1 MKLGTLYRE
10 FLEKDRIYHLLVK
23 KPQIPEE
30 GTSKGSYRHIIAH
43 AMNNDVKFRRIFSR
57 DEDKKYNHNETKNVA
72 VNDAGSLSRRHNE
85 DVNVQFKFQLPKGS
99 YATMFLRELMLT
111 TVVRDIDKEVVEK
124 SVLLLQFG
132 LGIEE
137 LQS

>member
-23 KPQIPEE
+23 SPQIPEE
-30 GTSKGSYRHIIAH
+30 GTSKGSYRHIIVH
-43 AMNNDVKFRRIFSR
+43 AINNDINYSRIFSR
-57 DEDKKYNHNETKNVA
+57 DEAKNNSHNETKNVA
-72 VNDAGSLSRRHNE
+72 VNDAGILSRCHNE

-124 SVLLLQFG
+124 
-132 LGIEE
+132 
-137 LQS
+137 